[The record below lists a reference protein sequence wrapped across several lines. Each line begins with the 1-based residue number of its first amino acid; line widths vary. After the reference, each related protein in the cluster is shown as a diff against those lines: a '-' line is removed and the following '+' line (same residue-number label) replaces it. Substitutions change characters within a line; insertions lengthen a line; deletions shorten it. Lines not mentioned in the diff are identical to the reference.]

1 MNTEELKEE
10 IQIRL
15 LEWRLNQLKM
25 KRWLRKWQRMK
36 KLFEG
41 VLE

>member
-10 IQIRL
+10 IKIHL

-25 KRWLRKWQRMK
+25 KKWLRELQKLK
-36 KLFEG
+36 KTFEG
-41 VLE
+41 VI